1 MEFHAVEFHSVEF
14 HGFVS
19 GFLDTAEYGPGDK
32 SGVEPGA
39 EDGPGAEPGAEDR
52 PGAKTGAKTGLIT
65 RIEARNWAK
74 L

>member
-1 MEFHAVEFHSVEF
+1 MGLRLCLGLKFGDGAETGAEDEATVKT
-14 HGFVS
+14 G
-19 GFLDTAEYGPGDK
+19 AEYGSVDETW
-32 SGVEPGA
+32 VRTGA
-39 EDGPGAEPGAEDR
+39 EDG

>member
-1 MEFHAVEFHSVEF
+1 MKMNVDFGLRRNSQ
-14 HGFVS
+14 GR
-19 GFLDTAEYGPGDK
+19 YMPGDK

-52 PGAKTGAKTGLIT
+52 PGAKTGAKTALIT

-74 L
+74 Y